1 MPEVRNT
8 VFIEKEEGSSLSPHH
23 RLCINSTGKAHIIM
37 RGCIDIFFLKIL
49 QRYLIKTGG
58 R

>member
-1 MPEVRNT
+1 MPVVQNT
-8 VFIEKEEGSSLSPHH
+8 VFIEKEEGRGLSPHH
-23 RLCINSTGKAHIIM
+23 RPCINSTGKAHIIM
-37 RGCIDIFFLKIL
+37 RGYIDIFFLKIL